1 MERKKRIKLIL
12 AKQLP
17 NWILE
22 IYDISNLHA
31 GHNNFD
37 GFSETHFRI
46 ILNSKGNNNE
56 SKLKI
61 HRKINNLPFHHT

>member
-1 MERKKRIKLIL
+1 MQVVPSIL
-12 AKQLP
+12 EKQLP

-37 GFSETHFRI
+37 GSGELSSRTPFARLWTA
-46 ILNSKGNNNE
+46 
-56 SKLKI
+56 I
-61 HRKINNLPFHHT
+61 H